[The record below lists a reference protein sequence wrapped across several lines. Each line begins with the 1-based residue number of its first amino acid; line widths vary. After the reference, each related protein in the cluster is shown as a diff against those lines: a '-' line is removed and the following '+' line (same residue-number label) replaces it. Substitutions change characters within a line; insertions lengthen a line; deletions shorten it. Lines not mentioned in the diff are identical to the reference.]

1 MLLVELINW
10 VKIKLKL
17 SNSKRDFDLSHTDTV
32 TMKIDTGNYEPINL
46 KPYRTPLNKRNIVD
60 KAIDDMLSAKIIRR
74 SHSPWSF
81 PILLVDKKDG
91 SKIFY
96 VDFRQLNKLTKFN
109 SYPLTLIDDILSL
122 LGGSKYFTTLDLK
135 SGYWKI
141 LVQEKDKEKTA
152 FTCHMVLLR
161 LTLCLFV

>member
-60 KAIDDMLSAKIIRR
+60 KAIDDM
-74 SHSPWSF
+74 
-81 PILLVDKKDG
+81 
-91 SKIFY
+91 
-96 VDFRQLNKLTKFN
+96 
-109 SYPLTLIDDILSL
+109 
-122 LGGSKYFTTLDLK
+122 
-135 SGYWKI
+135 
-141 LVQEKDKEKTA
+141 
-152 FTCHMVLLR
+152 
-161 LTLCLFV
+161 